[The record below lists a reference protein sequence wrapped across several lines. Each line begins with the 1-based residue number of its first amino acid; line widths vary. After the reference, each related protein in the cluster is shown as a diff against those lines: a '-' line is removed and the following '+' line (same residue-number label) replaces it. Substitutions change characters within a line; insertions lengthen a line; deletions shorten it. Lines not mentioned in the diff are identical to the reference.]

1 LSVCAHDGVIL
12 DMFRKTNKRQEAGS
26 RKNFLSH
33 KKDKGDAKKKTPPPQ
48 SSHAAGAASV
58 QAEAPTMRERGFTT
72 AQEIR
77 AKMPKL
83 EQVRRLLFLKASWLM
98 GLSSFFKDTP
108 SMQEDMKN
116 DASMLVRFATT
127 VREQEKVLLDED
139 EVRRVCESCVF
150 E

>member
-1 LSVCAHDGVIL
+1 
-12 DMFRKTNKRQEAGS
+12 
-26 RKNFLSH
+26 
-33 KKDKGDAKKKTPPPQ
+33 
-48 SSHAAGAASV
+48 
-58 QAEAPTMRERGFTT
+58 MRERGFTT